1 MHGIPEATPIIL
13 TEAERT
19 ELEALARSP
28 KTEYRLRGL
37 CWWRPRAWPAVRLAE
52 RLAAARPVRHR
63 NGACATPP
71 IDGPALMRPAIAER
85 NRNTRPTDTAFRSTF
100 RPLSRPRHHPTT
112 TTGLTFNSPDGR
124 AEIRAY
130 YGHLL
135 SDGEN
140 LVDDERET
148 ERYSAEDHLH
158 VTYRQA
164 TAHNFTMSGLKGDH
178 IIYVRAVAT
187 CKGIAAAT
195 LWVEYP
201 QSAKPQLDPLIA
213 HMAKT
218 LIGSNACW
226 APG

>member
-1 MHGIPEATPIIL
+1 M
-13 TEAERT
+13 
-19 ELEALARSP
+19 
-28 KTEYRLRGL
+28 
-37 CWWRPRAWPAVRLAE
+37 
-52 RLAAARPVRHR
+52 
-63 NGACATPP
+63 
-71 IDGPALMRPAIAER
+71 
-85 NRNTRPTDTAFRSTF
+85 TDTAFRSTF

-112 TTGLTFNSPDGR
+112 TMALRSIRRMR
-124 AEIRAY
+124 A

-164 TAHNFTMSGLKGDH
+164 KARNFTMSGLKGDH
-178 IIYVRAVAT
+178 IVYVRAVAT
-187 CKGIAAAT
+187 CKGIAAVT

-201 QSAKPQLDPLIA
+201 QSAKTQLDPLIA

-226 APG
+226 APD

>member
-1 MHGIPEATPIIL
+1 MAAEGVASRAIGREVGCTTGTASKWRVRYANRRAGLNETGNRGAEPKYTADRYGFSVDVPASFEAS
-13 TEAERT
+13 A
-19 ELEALARSP
+19 
-28 KTEYRLRGL
+28 
-37 CWWRPRAWPAVRLAE
+37 
-52 RLAAARPVRHR
+52 
-63 NGACATPP
+63 PP
-71 IDGPALMRPAIAER
+71 D
-85 NRNTRPTDTAFRSTF
+85 NND
-100 RPLSRPRHHPTT
+100 
-112 TTGLTFNSPDGR
+112 GLTFNSPDGR
-124 AEIRAY
+124 VEIRA

-178 IIYVRAVAT
+178 IVYVRAVAT

-218 LIGSNACW
+218 LMGSNACW